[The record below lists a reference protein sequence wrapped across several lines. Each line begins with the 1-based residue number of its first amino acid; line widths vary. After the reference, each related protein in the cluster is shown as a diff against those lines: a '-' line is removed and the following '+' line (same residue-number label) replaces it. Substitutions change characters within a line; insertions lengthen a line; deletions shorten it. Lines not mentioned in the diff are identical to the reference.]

1 MDVSVG
7 QAAASIGVD
16 RSRVLRWLRSGHLA
30 GRRLG
35 REWLVDEAA
44 VAVLAGQTRR
54 PGRPM
59 APARAWGLLDMLD
72 GGDAPWLAPVAR
84 SQVRALLR
92 ELASSAPDAARWRS
106 LLRGRAEL
114 VRASG
119 HPAALARLHAQMD
132 NQEPEAGPR
141 QPPYPAGPAL
151 AAKAGVDLVAVGA
164 LPHLYVP
171 AHQWPALRSEWHLSA
186 ATDAEPGL
194 IVHVPAGVW
203 PFDRE
208 GRVGDAAVCADLLD
222 EAEPRAVSGAMNRLH
237 ELTAPFRA
245 TDSADRATSGQ
256 ALRSGSLSTSA

>member
-106 LLRGRAEL
+106 LLRGRAAV

-119 HPAALARLHAQMD
+119 HPAALARLQARM
-132 NQEPEAGPR
+132 NKPNPEAGPH

-151 AAKAGVDLVAVGA
+151 AALAGIDLVVLGA

-171 AHQWPALRSEWHLSA
+171 ADQWPALRSEWHLSV

-203 PFDRE
+203 PFDR
-208 GRVGDAAVCADLLD
+208 GGQVGDAAICADLLD
-222 EAEPRAVSGAMNRLH
+222 EAEPRAVSGALNRLH
-237 ELTAPFRA
+237 ELTAPFRLPRNI
-245 TDSADRATSGQ
+245 DRHTSEQ
-256 ALRSGSLSTSA
+256 VLRSGELGTSA

>member
-72 GGDAPWLAPVAR
+72 GGEAAWLTAVAR

-92 ELASSAPDAARWRS
+92 ELASSVPDAARWRS
-106 LLRGRAEL
+106 LLRGRAE
-114 VRASG
+114 VIRASG
-119 HPAALARLHAQMD
+119 HPAAMARLQAHMD
-132 NQEPEAGPR
+132 KPNPDTGPP
-141 QPPYPAGPAL
+141 QPPYPAGPAM
-151 AAKAGVDLVAVGA
+151 AGRAGVDLVAIGA

-171 AHQWPALRSEWHLSA
+171 PDEWPALRSKWHLSA
-186 ATDAEPGL
+186 ATDAETGL

-203 PFDRE
+203 PFDRA
-208 GRVGDAAVCADLLD
+208 GRVGDAAICADLLD
-222 EAEPRAVSGAMNRLH
+222 EAEPRAVSGALNRLH
-237 ELTAPFRA
+237 ELIAPFEIPSN
-245 TDSADRATSGQ
+245 TDRHTSGQ
-256 ALRSGSLSTSA
+256 VLGSGEPGTSA